1 MPVGLLGRKVGM
13 TQVYDAD
20 GTVTSVTVIQA
31 GPCVV
36 LQVKSA
42 DSDGYEAVQL
52 GFGEKP
58 RRLANRAERGRV
70 AELGGKRA
78 KKRAEA
84 KVAEKPRAG
93 SEPPRF
99 IREFRLK
106 SGETAPAV
114 GDKLTVE
121 NFAEVSHVDIVGHNK
136 GRGFA
141 GVMKQHNFGGL
152 RATHGT
158 QRHHRA
164 GGSIAAHATNR
175 GWSGRIK
182 KGKRMAGRWGNE
194 QVTVRAIRVVRVDLE
209 NNLVL
214 VAGSVPGYNGA
225 HVILKQTTKK
235 IRVPE
240 KKK

>member
-20 GTVTSVTVIQA
+20 GTVTSVTVIEA

-36 LQVKSA
+36 LQVKSV
-42 DSDGYEAVQL
+42 DRDGYEAVQV
-52 GFGEKP
+52 GYGAKP

-84 KVAEKPRAG
+84 KIAEGPRAG
-93 SEPPRF
+93 GEPPKF

-106 SGETAPAV
+106 AGESAPAV
-114 GDKLTVE
+114 GAQLTVE
-121 NFAEVSHVDIVGHNK
+121 SFAEVSHVDVVGHNK

-152 RATHGT
+152 RATHGV

-182 KGKRMAGRWGNE
+182 KGKRMSGRWGNE
-194 QVTVRAIRVVRVDLE
+194 QVTCRAIRVVRIDRE
-209 NNLVL
+209 NNLIL
-214 VAGSVPGYNGA
+214 IAGSVPGYKGA

-235 IRVPE
+235 IRTPE
-240 KKK
+240 PKK